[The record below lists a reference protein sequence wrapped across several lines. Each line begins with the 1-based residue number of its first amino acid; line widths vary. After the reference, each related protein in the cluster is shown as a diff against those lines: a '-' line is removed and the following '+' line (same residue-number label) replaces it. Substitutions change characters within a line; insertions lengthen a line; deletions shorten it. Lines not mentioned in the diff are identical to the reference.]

1 MTGPAPGMH
10 KEDFL
15 ERSKRKTR
23 VGKVISDRMDKTI
36 VVAVESHYKHP
47 LYNKIM
53 KKIKKYKAHD
63 PEGSSKSGDIVRIS
77 ETRPLSKTKRW
88 RLIEVIRKAE

>member
-1 MTGPAPGMH
+1 
-10 KEDFL
+10 L

-63 PEGSSKSGDIVRIS
+63 PEGNSKSGDIVRIS

-88 RLIEVIRKAE
+88 RLVEVIRKAE